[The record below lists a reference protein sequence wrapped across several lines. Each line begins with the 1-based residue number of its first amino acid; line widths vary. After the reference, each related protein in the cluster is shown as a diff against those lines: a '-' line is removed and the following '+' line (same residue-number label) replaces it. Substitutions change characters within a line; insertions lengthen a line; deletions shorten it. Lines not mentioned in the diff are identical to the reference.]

1 MPPDATDTATHAH
14 VPRGT
19 VEDPADGARERLV
32 WMDTGVWRRA
42 RARAGDDALDLT
54 PVLEALLDAF
64 ADGRVTVTP
73 PPGRSLGP
81 TRDGAPR
88 TGCRTGPLSHHVWSR
103 ADHRRAAAGV
113 KSMPVLCELLLG
125 GYVDGHLTTTLT
137 ATGHVPPAH
146 REDDAA

>member
-1 MPPDATDTATHAH
+1 MPDTTDRHAH
-14 VPRGT
+14 VPREA
-19 VEDPADGARERLV
+19 VDARQYGARERLV

-42 RARAGDDALDLT
+42 RARAADDALDLT
-54 PVLEALLDAF
+54 PVLEALLDAY

-73 PPGRSLGP
+73 PAGRSLGP
-81 TRDGAPR
+81 TRDGTPR
-88 TGCRTGPLSHHVWSR
+88 TGCRTGPLSHRVWSR

-137 ATGHVPPAH
+137 ATGHVPRTQ

>member
-1 MPPDATDTATHAH
+1 MPDAADTDTHAH
-14 VPRGT
+14 PPSGT
-19 VEDPADGARERLV
+19 VDARQDGARERLL
-32 WMDTGVWRRA
+32 WMDVAVWRRA
-42 RARAGDDALDLT
+42 RAHAADDALDLT
-54 PVLEALLDAF
+54 PVLEALLDAY

-73 PPGRSLGP
+73 PAGRSLGP
-81 TRDGAPR
+81 TRDGTAR

-103 ADHRRAAAGV
+103 ADHRRATAGV

-137 ATGHVPPAH
+137 ATGHVPRTH